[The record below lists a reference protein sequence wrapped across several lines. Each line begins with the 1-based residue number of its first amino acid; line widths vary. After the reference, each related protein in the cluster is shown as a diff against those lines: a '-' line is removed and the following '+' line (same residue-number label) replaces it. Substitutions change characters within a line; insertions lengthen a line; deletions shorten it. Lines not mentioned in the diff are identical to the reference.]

1 MKKCLTMQADQLRD
15 INIVQ
20 RTMNQLLDNAIC
32 PRGVYRF
39 KTHEDADAWMTRMF
53 AETQARMKSKK

>member
-1 MKKCLTMQADQLRD
+1 MPLTIKSDQLRD
-15 INIVQ
+15 INMLQ
-20 RTMNQLLDNAIC
+20 RAMNRLLKNAIC

-53 AETQARMKSKK
+53 AETQARVKAEK